1 MNNTFGGSKD
11 IKDIT
16 REIANSAKCGTFCLR
31 SISLKLTYA
40 MLLTI
45 NIDRET
51 INIIVNIMY
60 DEISASK
67 STISQT

>member
-1 MNNTFGGSKD
+1 
-11 IKDIT
+11 
-16 REIANSAKCGTFCLR
+16 
-31 SISLKLTYA
+31 

-60 DEISASK
+60 DEISAPK
-67 STISQT
+67 STISHT

>member
-16 REIANSAKCGTFCLR
+16 REIENSAKCGTFCLR

-60 DEISASK
+60 DEISAPK
-67 STISQT
+67 STISHT

>member
-31 SISLKLTYA
+31 SMSLKLTYA

-51 INIIVNIMY
+51 INIIVNI
-60 DEISASK
+60 DRK
-67 STISQT
+67 SVV

>member
-16 REIANSAKCGTFCLR
+16 IEIANSAKCGIFCLR

-45 NIDRET
+45 NIDKET
-51 INIIVNIMY
+51 INIIVNIIY
-60 DEISASK
+60 DEISAHK
-67 STISQT
+67 STISHT